1 MKFLS
6 TKLPGVLLV
15 EPDVF
20 RDDRGFFLETYRADK
35 YSKGGIDCRFVQ
47 DNHSRSVK
55 NTIRGLHAQRR
66 HQQAKLVRV
75 LTGAIIDVVADIRPA
90 SPTYLNWIS
99 AELSANNFLQ
109 MYIPRGFAHG
119 ICVISES
126 AEIEYKCSD
135 YYDPDDEMRIIWS
148 DPSIGVRWPVNS
160 PLLSTKDA
168 QALTLAQQYE
178 GLAECQE
185 FAD

>member
-1 MKFLS
+1 MKFLP
-6 TKLPGVLLV
+6 TRLAGVLLV

-20 RDDRGFFLETYRADK
+20 RDERGFFLETYRADK

-55 NTIRGLHAQRR
+55 HTIRGLHAQRR

-75 LTGAIIDVVADIRPA
+75 LSGAIIDVVVDIRPA
-90 SPTYLNWIS
+90 SATYLTWIS
-99 AELSANNFLQ
+99 AELSADNLLQ
-109 MYIPRGFAHG
+109 MFIPRGFAHG
-119 ICVISES
+119 ICVTSEF

-135 YYDPDDEMRIIWS
+135 YYDPEDEVRIIWN
-148 DPSIGVRWPVNS
+148 DPSIGVRWPVKS

-168 QALTLAQQYE
+168 QATTLAEQSE
-178 GLAECQE
+178 GLAQFQE
-185 FAD
+185 IAD

>member
-1 MKFLS
+1 MKFLP
-6 TKLPGVLLV
+6 TRLPGVLIV

-47 DNHSRSVK
+47 DNHSRSVR

-75 LTGAIIDVVADIRPA
+75 LTGAIIDVVVDIRPA
-90 SPTYLNWIS
+90 SPSYLNWVS

-109 MYIPRGFAHG
+109 MFIPRG
-119 ICVISES
+119 
-126 AEIEYKCSD
+126 
-135 YYDPDDEMRIIWS
+135 
-148 DPSIGVRWPVNS
+148 
-160 PLLSTKDA
+160 
-168 QALTLAQQYE
+168 LA
-178 GLAECQE
+178 
-185 FAD
+185 